1 MHACPP
7 AYKQDYGACKTLGTR
22 MHASYVYMYVPDK
35 YACHAAMYLPTYFS
49 LLTLAASARLLV

>member
-22 MHASYVYMYVPDK
+22 MHASRYVYMYVPDK
-35 YACHAAMYLPTYFS
+35 YACHAFSISYVFMPTYFS
-49 LLTLAASARLLV
+49 LLTLAA